1 MSKGQSPKLK
11 ETICN
16 VPVNIVRT
24 CNNPLYYD
32 IDINLSDIAD
42 YLIQPKVNKTFLN
55 NLNALNHVEP
65 DEPIPLMVE
74 TTGCDSRKCCNKEVI
89 QDALNSFNKEYG
101 MSIFVENEMV
111 NKKEKNDVVKELE
124 PIDFKMNSCGQEN
137 SHEKG
142 DNIEFRW
149 KYVWW

>member
-1 MSKGQSPKLK
+1 
-11 ETICN
+11 
-16 VPVNIVRT
+16 
-24 CNNPLYYD
+24 
-32 IDINLSDIAD
+32 
-42 YLIQPKVNKTFLN
+42 
-55 NLNALNHVEP
+55 
-65 DEPIPLMVE
+65 MVE
-74 TTGCDSRKCCNKEVI
+74 TTGCDSRKCSSCNKEVI

-142 DNIEFRW
+142 DNIEFR
-149 KYVWW
+149 